1 MGKRRQKDNW
11 GRSRQREVLFW
22 LLFRIDFYALEDL
35 AEQEELFWQSEELE
49 EIPQKA
55 REYISGRFRRLLE
68 VREDID
74 ARLSE
79 KVEGWSLGRI
89 GKAELTA
96 LRLAMFEI
104 EYDPDIPRGVA
115 IDEAV
120 ELAKRYGQHNW
131 EEEGRSKSGS
141 GVFVNGVLA
150 KFDPR

>member
-120 ELAKRYGQHNW
+120 ELAKRYGQHSW